1 MCKQVRSTIIIRT
14 HASERPEEYAAYG
27 EIRRPKQLSMAT
39 ARVANYLGSPA
50 RLWLASPTASRAR
63 RVATARV
70 ADDLSNS
77 AWLWRASPT
86 SLVARRGYGSHH
98 DCLDSSM
105 MAPACVTD
113 YLDYS
118 ARLQLVTP
126 TTTLTTRF
134 D

>member
-1 MCKQVRSTIIIRT
+1 MQPTGR
-14 HASERPEEYAAYG
+14 YDD
-27 EIRRPKQLSMAT
+27 LSNSA
-39 ARVANYLGSPA
+39 
-50 RLWLASPTASRAR
+50 WLQRAWPTTLVAR

-113 YLDYS
+113 YLE
-118 ARLQLVTP
+118 AR
-126 TTTLTTRF
+126 
-134 D
+134 